1 MMVEEP
7 QPEAWQRADDNI
19 REALTGDSRRPDIS
33 DGDTVVGWR
42 HSETGEVVV
51 IHPIKGD
58 DDSLPDEVEYTVYR
72 YTEFKYSEV
81 YDRYHIQYGS
91 LLFRSDSVDDAVDR
105 ITEWMDQ
112 FETPE
117 NPEDRHNTAI
127 DVVEVRRHE
136 ITHPTTLEEWAMLT
150 GAEYYTS
157 EKIGNRKRSGG
168 QVAMFGGTH
177 RWGEGAYISLA
188 SVDGPGGDNYASVGY
203 EPDGYYTTDKQL
215 TSRGYGSDRA
225 FEITDPVV
233 EFDGDTIHISERRGD
248 KEITVTAQTE
258 NPAENLHQSE

>member
-7 QPEAWQRADDNI
+7 QPKAWQRADDNI

-33 DGDTVVGWR
+33 DDDTVVGWQ

-51 IHPIKGD
+51 IHPIKSD
-58 DDSLPDEVEYTVYR
+58 DDSLPDAVEYAVYK
-72 YTEFKYSEV
+72 YTEFKYSDIYE
-81 YDRYHIQYGS
+81 RHHIQYGS

-150 GAEYYTS
+150 GAEYRIT
-157 EKIGNRKRSGG
+157 EKIGMRKESGG
-168 QVAMFGGTH
+168 DVAIFDGSS
-177 RWGEGAYISLA
+177 RWGEGAYIALA
-188 SVDGPGGDNYASVGY
+188 SESGPRGKDYASVGF
-203 EPDGYYTTDKQL
+203 EPNGFYTADKRL
-215 TSRGYGSDRA
+215 SSRGGLGGGGA

-233 EFDGDTIHISERRGD
+233 EFDGDTIHMKRGD
-248 KEITVTAQTE
+248 KEITITAQTE
-258 NPAENLHQSE
+258 NPAENLYESE